1 MSTLQDLLDPQLDRS
16 YKGFPHHS
24 GPLRRSEIAA
34 QGWNVMKGDLPLP
47 LAVIRHSAMKHN
59 LGWMQR
65 FAQSQGVD
73 MAPHGK
79 TTMSPQLLKRQLDE
93 GAWGLTF
100 ATVAQMRA
108 GITAGAKNLLIAN
121 QVVAAIDLA
130 GIQGM
135 LREYA
140 GLRIVFL
147 VDSLAQLALV
157 KAWAAA
163 HADAMISPFEVLLE
177 IGVMGARTGTR
188 NEADAM
194 ALAAAVHAS
203 PACKL
208 VGIETYEGQGATG
221 DSVADK
227 AYADVL
233 MQRTC
238 AIALACDQQGLFDA
252 NEVLITAGGSGIFDL
267 VSGWLKPT
275 LSRSVRGLLRSGCYI
290 THDHGNYKRLVSSV
304 NARLHGSDSEG
315 GKDSKDGEDGLRP
328 AIEVWATVQSCPE
341 PGLAIL
347 AVGRRDLSYDL
358 EMPIPLS
365 CFRAGGAPVAA
376 PADWTI
382 SALNDQHAYLRGTG
396 LEHAALKVGDLIA
409 LGISHPCTTFDKW
422 RWMPVVDDQY
432 TVCDALVTCF

>member
-1 MSTLQDLLDPQLDRS
+1 MLKDLLDPQLDRS
-16 YKGFPHHS
+16 YKGFPHNS
-24 GPLRRSEIAA
+24 GPLRRSEIAE
-34 QGWNVMKGDLPLP
+34 QGWNVLRGDLPLP
-47 LAVIRHSAMKHN
+47 LAIIKGSAMKHN

-65 FAQSQGVD
+65 FAKSQDVD

-108 GITAGAKNLLIAN
+108 GITAGARNLLIAN

-130 GIQGM
+130 GIQAM

-140 GLRIVFL
+140 ELRIVFL
-147 VDSLAQLALV
+147 VDSLAQLALIQI
-157 KAWAAA
+157 WTAAN
-163 HADAMISPFEVLLE
+163 ADAMIMPFEVLLE

-188 NEADAM
+188 NAADAM
-194 ALAAAVHAS
+194 TLASAIHAS
-203 PACKL
+203 PACRL

-221 DSVADK
+221 DSKADK

-238 AIALACDQQGLFDA
+238 DAAMACDQQGLFDSD
-252 NEVLITAGGSGIFDL
+252 EILMTAGGSGIFDL
-267 VSGWLKPT
+267 VSGWLKPK
-275 LSRSVRGLLRSGCYI
+275 LSRPVRGLLRSGCYI
-290 THDHGNYKRLVSSV
+290 THDHGNYKRLTSSV
-304 NARLHGSDSEG
+304 NARLHDS
-315 GKDSKDGEDGLRP
+315 DGLKP

-358 EMPIPLS
+358 EMPVALS
-365 CFRAGGAPVAA
+365 SVTQGGPPVVA
-376 PADWTI
+376 PAGWII

-396 LEHAALKVGDLIA
+396 PEHAGLKVGDLVA

>member
-1 MSTLQDLLDPQLDRS
+1 MTTLQDILDPQIDRS
-16 YKGFPHHS
+16 FKGFPHTS
-24 GPLRRSEIAA
+24 APVRRSDMGK
-34 QGWNVMKGDLPLP
+34 QGWNVLKGDLPLP
-47 LAVIRHSAMKHN
+47 LAVVKQSAMKHN

-65 FAQSQGVD
+65 FARSQGVD

-100 ATVAQMRA
+100 ATVTQMRA
-108 GITAGAKNLLIAN
+108 GLTAGATRLIIAN
-121 QVVAAIDLA
+121 QVVNAIDLA

-135 LREYA
+135 LREYP

-157 KAWAAA
+157 EAWAQANAA
-163 HADAMISPFEVLLE
+163 TMVSPFEVLLE
-177 IGVMGARTGTR
+177 IGVMGARTGVRT
-188 NEADAM
+188 EADAM

-203 PACKL
+203 PACRL
-208 VGIETYEGQGATG
+208 AGIETYEGQGATG
-221 DSVADK
+221 DSAADK
-227 AYADVL
+227 AYADAL
-233 MQRTC
+233 MRRTC
-238 AIALACDQQGLFDA
+238 DIALACDQQGLFDGD
-252 NEVLITAGGSGIFDL
+252 EVLMTAGGSAIFDL
-267 VSGWLKPT
+267 VSGWLTPK
-275 LSRSVRGLLRSGCYI
+275 LSRPVRGLLRSGCYI
-290 THDHGNYKRLVSSV
+290 THDHGNYKRLVGAV
-304 NARLHGSDSEG
+304 NARLHDS
-315 GKDSKDGEDGLRP
+315 DGLKP

-365 CFRAGGAPVAA
+365 SVNAVGGKPVAA
-376 PADWTI
+376 PADWKVT
-382 SALNDQHAYLRGTG
+382 ALNDQHAYLRGSG
-396 LEHAALKVGDLIA
+396 PELAALKVGDLVA

-422 RWMPVVDDQY
+422 RWMPVVDENY

>member
-1 MSTLQDLLDPQLDRS
+1 MTTLQDLLDPQLDRS
-16 YKGFPHHS
+16 YKGFPHTS
-24 GPLRRSEIAA
+24 GPLRRSQIAA
-34 QGWNVMKGDLPLP
+34 QHWNVLKGDMPLP
-47 LAVIRHSAMKHN
+47 LAIVKQEALQHN

-65 FAQSQGVD
+65 FATSQNID

-100 ATVAQMRA
+100 ANVAQTRA
-108 GITAGAKNLLIAN
+108 GITAGAQRLMIAN
-121 QVVAAIDLA
+121 QVVNAIDLA

-135 LREYA
+135 LREYP

-147 VDSLAQLALV
+147 VDSLAQLTLIET
-157 KAWAAA
+157 WTQA
-163 HADAMISPFEVLLE
+163 HTNTIMSPFEVLME
-177 IGVMGARTGTR
+177 IGVMGARTGVR
-188 NEADAM
+188 HDADAL

-203 PACKL
+203 PACAL

-221 DSVADK
+221 DSEADK
-227 AYADVL
+227 AYADTL
-233 MQRTC
+233 MQRVC
-238 AIALACDQQGLFDA
+238 DIALACDQQGLFDA
-252 NEVLITAGGSGIFDL
+252 DEILMTAGGSGIFDL
-267 VSGWLKPT
+267 VSGWLKPK
-275 LSRSVRGLLRSGCYI
+275 LSRPVRGLLRSGCYV
-290 THDHGNYKRLVSSV
+290 THDHGNYKRLVGSV
-304 NARLHGSDSEG
+304 NARLHDS
-315 GKDSKDGEDGLRP
+315 DGLKP

-358 EMPIPLS
+358 ELPIPLS
-365 CFRAGGAPVAA
+365 SVTAPGAAPVAA

-382 SALNDQHAYLRGTG
+382 SALNDQHAYLRGNG
-396 LEHAALKVGDLIA
+396 PEHAALAVGDLVA

-422 RWMPVVDDQY
+422 RWMPVVDENY

>member
-1 MSTLQDLLDPQLDRS
+1 MTILEDLLDPQLDRS
-16 YKGFPHHS
+16 YKGFPHNS
-24 GPLRRSEIAA
+24 GPLRRSEVAA
-34 QGWNVMKGDLPLP
+34 QGWNVLKGDLPLP
-47 LAVIRHSAMKHN
+47 LAVVKQSAMKHN

-65 FAQSQGVD
+65 FVQSQGID

-108 GITAGAKNLLIAN
+108 GITAGAKNLMIAN
-121 QVVAAIDLA
+121 QVVTPIDLA

-147 VDSLAQLALV
+147 VDSLAQLAV
-157 KAWAAA
+157 IETWATT

-188 NEADAM
+188 NVVEAM
-194 ALAAAVHAS
+194 ALAAAIHAS
-203 PACKL
+203 AACRL

-238 AIALACDQQGLFDA
+238 DIALACDQQSLFDS
-252 NEVLITAGGSGIFDL
+252 EEILMTAGGSGIFDL
-267 VSGWLKPT
+267 VSGWLKPK
-275 LSRSVRGLLRSGCYI
+275 LSRPVRGLLRSGCYI

-304 NARLHGSDSEG
+304 NARLHDSN
-315 GKDSKDGEDGLRP
+315 GLKP

-347 AVGRRDLSYDL
+347 AVGRRDRSYDL

-365 CFRAGGAPVAA
+365 SLRAGGTPVAA

-382 SALNDQHAYLRGTG
+382 SALNDQHAYLRGSG
-396 LEHAALKVGDLIA
+396 PEHAALAVGDMVA

-422 RWMPVVDDQY
+422 RWMPVVDDSY

>member
-1 MSTLQDLLDPQLDRS
+1 MTTLQDLLDPQLDRS
-16 YKGFPHHS
+16 YKGFPHTS
-24 GPLRRSEIAA
+24 GPLRRSEIGA
-34 QGWNVMKGDLPLP
+34 QQWNVLKGDLPLP
-47 LAVIRHSAMKHN
+47 LAVVKQSAMQHN

-65 FAQSQGVD
+65 FATSQGVD

-108 GITAGAKNLLIAN
+108 GLIAGATRLMIAN
-121 QVVAAIDLA
+121 QVVTAIDLA

-135 LREYA
+135 LREYP

-147 VDSLAQLALV
+147 VDSLAQLALIE
-157 KAWAAA
+157 AWSAA
-163 HADAMISPFEVLLE
+163 HADAIISPFDVLME
-177 IGVMGARTGTR
+177 IGVMGARTGVR
-188 NEADAM
+188 NDADAM
-194 ALAAAVHAS
+194 ALATAIHAS
-203 PACKL
+203 TACRL

-227 AYADVL
+227 AYADTL

-238 AIALACDQQGLFDA
+238 GIALACDQQGLFDTD
-252 NEVLITAGGSGIFDL
+252 EVLMTAGGSGIFDL
-267 VSGWLKPT
+267 VSGWLKPQ
-275 LSRSVRGLLRSGCYI
+275 LSRPVRGLLRSGCYI

-304 NARLHGSDSEG
+304 NARLHDS
-315 GKDSKDGEDGLRP
+315 DGLKP

-365 CFRAGGAPVAA
+365 SCRAGGQPVTA

-396 LEHAALKVGDLIA
+396 AQHAALKVGDLVA

-422 RWMPVVDDQY
+422 RWMPVVDDQH

>member
-1 MSTLQDLLDPQLDRS
+1 MTILEDLLDPQLDRS
-16 YKGFPHHS
+16 YKGFPHNS
-24 GPLRRSEIAA
+24 GPLRRSEVAA
-34 QGWNVMKGDLPLP
+34 QGWNVLKGDLPLP
-47 LAVIRHSAMKHN
+47 LAVVKQSAMKHN

-65 FAQSQGVD
+65 FVQSQGID

-108 GITAGAKNLLIAN
+108 GITAGAKNLMIAN
-121 QVVAAIDLA
+121 QVVTPIDLA

-147 VDSLAQLALV
+147 VDSLAQLAV
-157 KAWAAA
+157 IETWATT

-188 NEADAM
+188 NVVEAM
-194 ALAAAVHAS
+194 ALAAAIHAS
-203 PACKL
+203 AACRL

-238 AIALACDQQGLFDA
+238 DIALACDQQSLFDS
-252 NEVLITAGGSGIFDL
+252 EEILMTAGGSGIFDL
-267 VSGWLKPT
+267 VSGWLKPK
-275 LSRSVRGLLRSGCYI
+275 LSRPVRGLLRSGCYI
-290 THDHGNYKRLVSSV
+290 THDHGNYKRLVNSV
-304 NARLHGSDSEG
+304 NARLHDSN
-315 GKDSKDGEDGLRP
+315 GLKP

-365 CFRAGGAPVAA
+365 SLRAGGTPVAA

-382 SALNDQHAYLRGTG
+382 SALNDQHAYLRGSG
-396 LEHAALKVGDLIA
+396 PEHAALAVGDMVA

-422 RWMPVVDDQY
+422 RWMPVVDDSY

>member
-1 MSTLQDLLDPQLDRS
+1 MTTLQDLLDPQIDRS
-16 YKGFPHHS
+16 YKGFPHNS
-24 GPLRRSEIAA
+24 APVRCSEMGK
-34 QGWNVMKGDLPLP
+34 QGWNVLRGDLPLP
-47 LAVIRHSAMKHN
+47 LAIVKQSAMKHN

-65 FAQSQGVD
+65 FAKGQGVD

-79 TTMSPQLLKRQLDE
+79 TTMSPQLLKRQLEE

-108 GITAGAKNLLIAN
+108 GITAGAQRLMIAN
-121 QVVAAIDLA
+121 QVVNAVDLA

-135 LREYA
+135 LREYT

-147 VDSLAQLALV
+147 VDSLAQLGLIESWF
-157 KAWAAA
+157 KT
-163 HADAMISPFEVLLE
+163 HAGDKPLPFEVLME
-177 IGVMGARTGTR
+177 IGVMGARTGVR

-194 ALAAAVHAS
+194 ALAAAIHAS
-203 PACKL
+203 PACRL

-227 AYADVL
+227 AYADTL
-233 MQRTC
+233 MQRVGGV
-238 AIALACDQQGLFDA
+238 ALACDGQGLFDSD
-252 NEVLITAGGSGIFDL
+252 EILMTAGGSGIFDL
-267 VSGWLKPT
+267 VSGWLTPK
-275 LSRSVRGLLRSGCYI
+275 LSRPVRGLLRSGCYI
-290 THDHGNYKRLVSSV
+290 THDHGNYKRLVASV
-304 NARLHGSDSEG
+304 NARLHEG
-315 GKDSKDGEDGLRP
+315 DGLQP

-358 EMPIPLS
+358 ELPMPLS
-365 CFRAGGAPVAA
+365 SVNAPGAVPVAA
-376 PADWTI
+376 PPDWTI

-396 LEHAALKVGDLIA
+396 SEHAALKVGDLVA

-422 RWMPVVDDQY
+422 RWMPVVDENY